1 MIRRITATRFSGTTS
16 SNSISFN
23 SGPATRSSS
32 LNTTSP
38 CRWPRTSITCPRGI
52 APLRELGAIPRGH
65 VIDVLG
71 HLHGEV
77 VLSDELRVAGP
88 ELKEMLLELV
98 VPEKRV

>member
-1 MIRRITATRFSGTTS
+1 MGLVVWEKLRGCLLVAGRNEAGLTGIDAVD
-16 SNSISFN
+16 
-23 SGPATRSSS
+23 PRSRVSVGVQGG
-32 LNTTSP
+32 
-38 CRWPRTSITCPRGI
+38 RI
-52 APLRELGAIPRGH
+52 APLRELGAIPRRH